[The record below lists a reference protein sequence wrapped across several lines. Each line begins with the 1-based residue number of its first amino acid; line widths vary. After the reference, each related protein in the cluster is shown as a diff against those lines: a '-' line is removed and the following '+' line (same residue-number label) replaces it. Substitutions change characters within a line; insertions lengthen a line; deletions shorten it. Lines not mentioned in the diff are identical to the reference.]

1 VKNRQKKV
9 LLFPK
14 PPEQPQDQT
23 MTIQV
28 GNQRFAIHYEIENLP
43 PAPLPELVVRR
54 SPARPTRIGVVTPLK
69 RKEGLEKRSARKPH
83 ANGD

>member
-1 VKNRQKKV
+1 MKNRQKKV

-14 PPEQPQDQT
+14 LPEQPQDQT

-43 PAPLPELVVRR
+43 PGPPPELVVRR
-54 SPARPTRIGVVTPLK
+54 SPDRPTRIGLVGPLK
-69 RKEGLEKRSARKPH
+69 RKEGLDKRSGRKPH

>member
-1 VKNRQKKV
+1 MKNRQKHV

-14 PPEQPQDQT
+14 PPEQPQGHT
-23 MTIQV
+23 MTIQI

-43 PAPLPELVVRR
+43 PAPLPELVVAR
-54 SPARPTRIGVVTPLK
+54 SPARPTRIGLVRPLK
-69 RKEGLEKRSARKPH
+69 RNEGLDKRSGRKPH

>member
-1 VKNRQKKV
+1 MKKRQKKV

-14 PPEQPQDQT
+14 PPERLQGET
-23 MTIQV
+23 MTIQI

-54 SPARPTRIGVVTPLK
+54 SPAAHTHRICQTAQE
-69 RKEGLEKRSARKPH
+69 EGRF
-83 ANGD
+83 G